1 MATSVDSLT
10 EKHNKIMKRRK
21 VFMDHKIQNATDSKG
36 LLLVNTGDGKGKS
49 SSAFG
54 MVVRALGHD
63 MRVAVVQFIKG
74 AMETGEER
82 FFKRFPEEIVFKAM
96 GEGFTWDTQDRARDI
111 EICEEAWA
119 QANSFLQDDSIDL
132 VVLDELNVALSYQYL
147 DFELIRQDIERR
159 CKGQHVIITGRGA
172 PDALIDMADTVT
184 EMTLVKHAFDKGIQA
199 QPGIEL

>member
-172 PDALIDMADTVT
+172 PDALIEMADTVT